1 MNNIK
6 EEFISTLSH
15 EIRTPL
21 TSIKGFSKTMLE
33 SWECLSDE
41 QKKKFLGIICEQSQR
56 LINLVE
62 NVLNVSKIDS
72 GLSDVVMKKTDI
84 VSVINNSIALVK
96 ANYKDF
102 DFNFTICS
110 KEDVL
115 ADVNKLQQVF
125 INILDNAAKYSKD
138 SKKIDIFVRND
149 GNNALVS
156 VKNYGTCIE
165 EKYFEKIF
173 DKFFRIDTYLKSTA
187 QGSGL
192 GLYITKHLLE
202 IMGGKIEVNS
212 SKDENYCEF
221 IISIPLYEVEKATK
235 KALSPEAGGDNV

>member
-1 MNNIK
+1 MDDIK

-21 TSIKGFSKTMLE
+21 TSIRGFSKTMLDNWQ
-33 SWECLSDE
+33 SLDDE
-41 QKKKFLGIICEQSQR
+41 QKKKFLSIIANQSQR

-72 GLSDVVMKKTDI
+72 GANDNVLTKVD
-84 VSVINNSIALVK
+84 VINAINTAIVVVK

-110 KEDVL
+110 KESVL
-115 ADVNKLQQVF
+115 ADFNKLQQVL

-138 SKKIDIFVRND
+138 SKKVEISLKND
-149 GNNALVS
+149 KNSAIIS
-156 VKNYGTCIE
+156 VKNFGVSID
-165 EKYFEKIF
+165 EKYFDKIF
-173 DKFFRIDTYLKSTA
+173 DKFYRIDTHLKSTT

-202 IMGGKIEVNS
+202 GMGAGIEVKS
-212 SKDENYCEF
+212 GENPKYCEF
-221 IISIPLYEVEKATK
+221 IVTLPLYEVEKATLG
-235 KALSPEAGGDNV
+235 ALKNTK

>member
-1 MNNIK
+1 MDDIK

-21 TSIKGFSKTMLE
+21 TSIRGFSKTMLDNWQ
-33 SWECLSDE
+33 SLDDE
-41 QKKKFLGIICEQSQR
+41 QKKKFLSIIANQSQR

-72 GLSDVVMKKTDI
+72 GANDNVLTKVD
-84 VSVINNSIALVK
+84 VINAINTAIAVVK

-110 KEDVL
+110 KESVL
-115 ADVNKLQQVF
+115 ADFNKLQQVL

-138 SKKIDIFVRND
+138 SKKVEISLKND
-149 GNNALVS
+149 KNSAIIS
-156 VKNYGTCIE
+156 VKNFGVSIDK
-165 EKYFEKIF
+165 KYFDKIF
-173 DKFFRIDTYLKSTA
+173 DKFYRIDTHLKSTT

-202 IMGGKIEVNS
+202 GMGAGIEVKS
-212 SKDENYCEF
+212 GENPKYCEF
-221 IISIPLYEVEKATK
+221 IVTLPLYEVEKANLGSLKNTK
-235 KALSPEAGGDNV
+235 

>member
-1 MNNIK
+1 MDDIK

-21 TSIKGFSKTMLE
+21 TSIRGFSKTMLDNWQ
-33 SWECLSDE
+33 SLDDA
-41 QKKKFLGIICEQSQR
+41 QKKKFLSIIANQSQR

-72 GLSDVVMKKTDI
+72 GANDNVLTKVDT
-84 VSVINNSIALVK
+84 INAINTAIAVVK

-110 KEDVL
+110 KESVL
-115 ADVNKLQQVF
+115 ADFNKLQQVL

-138 SKKIDIFVRND
+138 SKKVEISLKND
-149 GNNALVS
+149 KNSAIIS
-156 VKNYGTCIE
+156 VKNFGVSID
-165 EKYFEKIF
+165 EKYFDKIF
-173 DKFFRIDTYLKSTA
+173 DKFYRIDTHLKSTT

-202 IMGGKIEVNS
+202 GMGAGIEVKS
-212 SKDENYCEF
+212 GENPKYCEF
-221 IISIPLYEVEKATK
+221 IVTLPLYEVEKATLG
-235 KALSPEAGGDNV
+235 ALKNTK

>member
-1 MNNIK
+1 MDDIK

-21 TSIKGFSKTMLE
+21 TSIRGFSKTMLDNWQ
-33 SWECLSDE
+33 SLDDA
-41 QKKKFLGIICEQSQR
+41 QKKKFLSIIANQSQR

-72 GLSDVVMKKTDI
+72 GANDNVLTKVD
-84 VSVINNSIALVK
+84 VINAINTAIVVVK

-110 KEDVL
+110 KESVL
-115 ADVNKLQQVF
+115 ADFNKLQQVL

-138 SKKIDIFVRND
+138 SKKVEISLKND
-149 GNNALVS
+149 KNSAIIS
-156 VKNYGTCIE
+156 VKNFGVSID
-165 EKYFEKIF
+165 EKYFDKIF
-173 DKFFRIDTYLKSTA
+173 DKFYRIDTHLKSTT

-202 IMGGKIEVNS
+202 GMGAGIEVKS
-212 SKDENYCEF
+212 GENPKYCEF
-221 IISIPLYEVEKATK
+221 IVTLPLYEVEKATLG
-235 KALSPEAGGDNV
+235 ALKNTK

>member
-1 MNNIK
+1 MDDIK

-21 TSIKGFSKTMLE
+21 TSIRGFSKTMLDNWQ
-33 SWECLSDE
+33 SLDDE
-41 QKKKFLGIICEQSQR
+41 QKKKFLSIIANQSQR

-72 GLSDVVMKKTDI
+72 GANDNVLTKVD
-84 VSVINNSIALVK
+84 VINAINTAIAVVK

-110 KEDVL
+110 KESVL
-115 ADVNKLQQVF
+115 ADFNKLQQVL

-138 SKKIDIFVRND
+138 SKKVEISLKND
-149 GNNALVS
+149 KNSAIIS
-156 VKNYGTCIE
+156 VKNFGVSID
-165 EKYFEKIF
+165 EKYFDKIF
-173 DKFFRIDTYLKSTA
+173 DKFYRIDTHLKSTT

-202 IMGGKIEVNS
+202 GMGAGIEVKS
-212 SKDENYCEF
+212 GENPKYCEF
-221 IISIPLYEVEKATK
+221 IVTLPLYEVEKATLG
-235 KALSPEAGGDNV
+235 ALKNTK

>member
-1 MNNIK
+1 MDDIK

-21 TSIKGFSKTMLE
+21 TSIRGFSKTMLDNWQ
-33 SWECLSDE
+33 SLDDE
-41 QKKKFLGIICEQSQR
+41 QKKKFLSIIANQSQR

-72 GLSDVVMKKTDI
+72 GANDNVLTKVD
-84 VSVINNSIALVK
+84 VINAINTAIAVVK

-110 KEDVL
+110 KESVL
-115 ADVNKLQQVF
+115 ADFNKLQQVL

-138 SKKIDIFVRND
+138 SKKVEISLKND
-149 GNNALVS
+149 KNSAIIS
-156 VKNYGTCIE
+156 VKNFGVSIDK
-165 EKYFEKIF
+165 KYFDKIF
-173 DKFFRIDTYLKSTA
+173 DKFYRIDTHLKSTT

-202 IMGGKIEVNS
+202 GMGAGIEVKS
-212 SKDENYCEF
+212 GENPKYCEF
-221 IISIPLYEVEKATK
+221 IVTLPLYEVEKATLG
-235 KALSPEAGGDNV
+235 ALKNTK

>member
-1 MNNIK
+1 MDDIK

-21 TSIKGFSKTMLE
+21 TSIRGFSKTMLDNWQ
-33 SWECLSDE
+33 SLDDE
-41 QKKKFLGIICEQSQR
+41 QKKKFLSIIANQSQR

-72 GLSDVVMKKTDI
+72 GANDNVLTKVDT
-84 VSVINNSIALVK
+84 INAINTAIAVVK

-110 KEDVL
+110 KESVL
-115 ADVNKLQQVF
+115 ADFNKLQQVL

-138 SKKIDIFVRND
+138 SKKVEISLKND
-149 GNNALVS
+149 KNSAIIS
-156 VKNYGTCIE
+156 VKNFGVSIDK
-165 EKYFEKIF
+165 KYFDKIF
-173 DKFFRIDTYLKSTA
+173 DKFYRIDTHLKSTT

-202 IMGGKIEVNS
+202 GMGADIKVKSG
-212 SKDENYCEF
+212 ENPKYCEF
-221 IISIPLYEVEKATK
+221 IVTLPLYEVEKATLG
-235 KALSPEAGGDNV
+235 ALKNTK

>member
-1 MNNIK
+1 MDDIK

-21 TSIKGFSKTMLE
+21 TSIRGFSKTMLDNWQ
-33 SWECLSDE
+33 SLDDE
-41 QKKKFLGIICEQSQR
+41 QKKKFLSIIANQSQR

-72 GLSDVVMKKTDI
+72 GANDNVLTKVD
-84 VSVINNSIALVK
+84 VINAINTAIAVVK

-110 KEDVL
+110 KESVL
-115 ADVNKLQQVF
+115 ADFNKLQQVL

-138 SKKIDIFVRND
+138 SKKVEISLKND
-149 GNNALVS
+149 KNSAIIS
-156 VKNYGTCIE
+156 VKNFGVSIDK
-165 EKYFEKIF
+165 KYFDKIF
-173 DKFFRIDTYLKSTA
+173 DKFYRIDTHLKSTT

-202 IMGGKIEVNS
+202 GMGAGIEVKS
-212 SKDENYCEF
+212 GENPSYSEF
-221 IISIPLYEVEKATK
+221 IVTLPLYEVEKATLGVLN
-235 KALSPEAGGDNV
+235 KAK